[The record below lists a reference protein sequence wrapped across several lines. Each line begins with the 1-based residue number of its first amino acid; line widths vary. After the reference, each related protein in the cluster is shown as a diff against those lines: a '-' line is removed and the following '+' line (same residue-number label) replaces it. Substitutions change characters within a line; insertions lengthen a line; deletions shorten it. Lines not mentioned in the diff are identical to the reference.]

1 MDYEESRMG
10 MQKIKI
16 FVTHTPNKV
25 SEKIDLPIFEHVLA
39 GADFQNG
46 ETDLVKDNTGDNIS
60 AKNKSYCE
68 LTTQYWAWKN
78 TDYDYYGF
86 CHYRR
91 YFAFCDKKIEE
102 SEWGTVEYPYINEKA
117 IKELC
122 INEKDIYDKVTKFD
136 FLIAEGIDIKQLRAE
151 NVRDHYDKALEL
163 NVEDFDIMMRVIKE
177 KYPDIY
183 PSAVK
188 YAEGK
193 ISYPCNMFIM
203 NKQLFHQYSQFLFE
217 VLEECEKQ
225 IDTTLYCV
233 QSYRTIG
240 HLAERLLGI
249 YYIYLQEKG
258 NNKLGELQIVLFKNT
273 DAVEKVVPSCETAV
287 PVVLAANDYY
297 APILCT
303 CLESIREHINAEIQ
317 YDIVVFHTN
326 ISKHNQNKIG
336 SIFGN
341 NLNVRLQFINIS
353 SIVADYKLDAREH
366 ITTETFYRFLILDIM
381 KDYDKVIYID
391 CDLVVNED
399 IAKLYQVEMG
409 DNLIAGTLDADFI
422 GQLNIPGATTL
433 EYSREVL
440 KLKDPYKYFQAGVLV
455 FNVPE
460 MRKRTT
466 VKELLEIADQDL
478 YRYSDQDILNVLC
491 QGRVTYLDLRWNHI
505 FDCYGERIKNVIVW
519 DPVFLYE
526 GYMEA
531 KKDPYIIHYAGF
543 CKPWD
548 EPIEEFGEVFW
559 NYARRTPYYELLIY
573 RMSKHVADDAV
584 SCNSKK
590 HISLKSRIIYFFL
603 PDGSPRRKKARAMWY
618 KVFGKPE
625 L

>member
-1 MDYEESRMG
+1 
-10 MQKIKI
+10 MQKKIKI

-39 GADFQNG
+39 GADFHKG
-46 ETDLVKDNTGDNIS
+46 KTDLVKDNTGDNIS

-91 YFAFCDKKIEE
+91 YFAFCEKKLEE
-102 SEWGTVEYPYINEKA
+102 SEWGTIEYPYITEKVV
-117 IKELC
+117 KELC
-122 INEKDIYDKVTKFD
+122 INEKDIYARVSDYD
-136 FLIAEGIDIKQLRAE
+136 FLIAEGIDVKKLKAKNIRE
-151 NVRDHYDKALEL
+151 HYDNAPEL
-163 NVEDFDIMMRVIKE
+163 NVEDFDIMMRVIKQ

-203 NKQLFHQYSQFLFE
+203 RKQIFQKYSEFLFD
-217 VLEECEKQ
+217 VLAECEKE

-249 YYIYLQEKG
+249 YYIYLQEQGK
-258 NNKLGELQIVLFKNT
+258 NKLGELQIVLFKNT
-273 DAVEKVVPSCETAV
+273 EAVQPVIPSSKKAV

-303 CLESIREHINAEIQ
+303 CLESMKEHMTRETQ

-326 ISKHNQNKIG
+326 ISKHNQDKVG
-336 SIFGN
+336 SIFDGM
-341 NLNVRLQFINIS
+341 LNVRLQFVNIS
-353 SIVADYKLDAREH
+353 SIVADYKLYAREH

-399 IAKLYQVEMG
+399 IAKLYQIDMG
-409 DNLIAGTLDADFI
+409 NNLIAGTLDADFI
-422 GQLNIPGATTL
+422 GQLNIPWATTL
-433 EYSREVL
+433 DYSKETL

-460 MRKRTT
+460 MRKKTS

-505 FDCYGERIKNVIVW
+505 FDCYGERVKNVIVW
-519 DPVFLYE
+519 DPVNLYE
-526 GYMEA
+526 QYMEA
-531 KKDPYIIHYAGF
+531 KRNPYIIHYAGF

-548 EPIEEFGEVFW
+548 EPSEEFGEVFW
-559 NYARRTPYYELLIY
+559 DYAKRTPYYEILLY
-573 RMSKHVADDAV
+573 RMSKHIADDTV
-584 SCNSKK
+584 YYNNKK
-590 HISLKSRIIYFFL
+590 HLSLKSRVLYFFL
-603 PDGSPRRKKARAMWY
+603 PDGSKRRDKARALYY
-618 KVFGKPE
+618 KVFGVPK
-625 L
+625 

>member
-1 MDYEESRMG
+1 
-10 MQKIKI
+10 MQKKIKI

-39 GADFQNG
+39 GADFHKG
-46 ETDLVKDNTGDNIS
+46 KTDLVKDNTGDNIS

-91 YFAFCDKKIEE
+91 YFAFCEKKLEE
-102 SEWGTVEYPYINEKA
+102 SEWGTIEYPYITEKVV
-117 IKELC
+117 KELC
-122 INEKDIYDKVTKFD
+122 INEKDIYARVSDYD
-136 FLIAEGIDIKQLRAE
+136 FLIAEGIDVKKLKAKNIRE
-151 NVRDHYDKALEL
+151 HYDNAPEL
-163 NVEDFDIMMRVIKE
+163 NVEDFDIMMRVIKQ

-203 NKQLFHQYSQFLFE
+203 RKQIFQKYSEFLFD
-217 VLEECEKQ
+217 VLAECEKE

-249 YYIYLQEKG
+249 YYIYLQEQGK
-258 NNKLGELQIVLFKNT
+258 NKLGELQIVLFKNT
-273 DAVEKVVPSCETAV
+273 EAVQPVIPSSKKAV

-303 CLESIREHINAEIQ
+303 CLESMKEHMTRETQ

-326 ISKHNQNKIG
+326 ISKHNQDKVG
-336 SIFGN
+336 SIFDGM
-341 NLNVRLQFINIS
+341 LNVRLQFVNIS

-399 IAKLYQVEMG
+399 IAKLYQIDMG
-409 DNLIAGTLDADFI
+409 NNLIAGTLDADFI
-422 GQLNIPGATTL
+422 GQLNIPWATTL
-433 EYSREVL
+433 DYSKETL

-460 MRKRTT
+460 MRKKTS

-505 FDCYGERIKNVIVW
+505 FDCYGERVKNVIVW
-519 DPVFLYE
+519 DPVNLYE
-526 GYMEA
+526 QYMEA
-531 KKDPYIIHYAGF
+531 KRNPYIIHYAGF

-548 EPIEEFGEVFW
+548 EPSEEFGEVFW
-559 NYARRTPYYELLIY
+559 DYAKRTPYYEILLY
-573 RMSKHVADDAV
+573 RMSKHIADDTV
-584 SCNSKK
+584 YYNNKK
-590 HISLKSRIIYFFL
+590 HLSLKSRVLYFFL
-603 PDGSPRRKKARAMWY
+603 PDGSKRRDKARALYY
-618 KVFGKPE
+618 KVFGVPK
-625 L
+625 

>member
-1 MDYEESRMG
+1 
-10 MQKIKI
+10 MQKKIKI

-39 GADFQNG
+39 GADFHTG
-46 ETDLVKDNTGDNIS
+46 KTDLVKDNTGDNIS
-60 AKNKSYCE
+60 GKNKSYCE

-91 YFAFCDKKIEE
+91 YFAFCEKKLEE
-102 SEWGTVEYPYINEKA
+102 SEWGTIEYPYITDKV

-122 INEKDIYDKVTKFD
+122 INEKDINARVADYD
-136 FLIAEGIDIKQLRAE
+136 FLIAEGIDIKQLKA
-151 NVRDHYDKALEL
+151 NTVREHYDNAPEL
-163 NVEDFDIMMRVIKE
+163 NVEDFDIMMRVIKQ

-183 PSAVK
+183 PSAMK

-193 ISYPCNMFIM
+193 VSYPCNMFIM
-203 NKQLFHQYSQFLFE
+203 KKQIFHQYSKFLFD
-217 VLEECEKQ
+217 VLAECEKE

-249 YYIYLQEKG
+249 YYIYLQEQGK
-258 NNKLGELQIVLFKNT
+258 NKLGELQIVLFKNT
-273 DAVEKVVPSCETAV
+273 EAVEAVKPSSKKAI

-303 CLESIREHINAEIQ
+303 CLESMREHMTRENQ

-326 ISKHNQNKIG
+326 ISKHNQNKVG
-336 SIFGN
+336 STFGDMS
-341 NLNVRLQFINIS
+341 NVRLQFVNIS

-399 IAKLYQVEMG
+399 IAKLYHINMG
-409 DNLIAGTLDADFI
+409 NNLIAATLDADFI
-422 GQLNIPGATTL
+422 GQLNIPWATTL
-433 EYSREVL
+433 DYSKETL
-440 KLKDPYKYFQAGVLV
+440 KLKNPYKYFQAGVLM

-460 MRKRTT
+460 MRKKTS

-505 FDCYGERIKNVIVW
+505 FDCYGERVKNVIVW
-519 DPVFLYE
+519 DPVYLYE
-526 GYMEA
+526 QYMEA
-531 KKDPYIIHYAGF
+531 KKNPYIIHYAGF

-548 EPIEEFGEVFW
+548 EPSEEFGEVFW
-559 NYARRTPYYELLIY
+559 DYAKRTPYYEILLY
-573 RMSKHVADDAV
+573 RMSKHIADDTV
-584 SCNSKK
+584 YYNNKK
-590 HISLKSRIIYFFL
+590 HLSLKSRILYFFL
-603 PDGSPRRKKARAMWY
+603 PDGSRRRNKARALYY
-618 KVFGKPE
+618 KVFGVPK
-625 L
+625 

>member
-1 MDYEESRMG
+1 
-10 MQKIKI
+10 MQKDKIKI

-39 GADFQNG
+39 GADYQKG
-46 ETDLVKDNTGDNIS
+46 ETKLVKDNTGDNIS
-60 AKNKSYCE
+60 SKNKSYCE

-91 YFAFCDKKIEE
+91 YFSFNDETLKE
-102 SEWGTVEYPYINEKA
+102 SEWGTIEYPFINEKA
-117 IKELC
+117 IKELH
-122 INEKDIYDKVTKFD
+122 INERDIYDKVKDYD
-136 FLIAEGIDIKQLRAE
+136 FLIAKGINTKDLKANNIREHYE
-151 NVRDHYDKALEL
+151 NAPEL
-163 NVEDFDIMMRVIKE
+163 NIKDFDIMMRVIE
-177 KYPDIY
+177 QKYPEIY
-183 PSAVK
+183 TSAVE
-188 YAEGK
+188 YTEGT

-203 NKQLFHQYSQFLFE
+203 KKELFRKYSEFLFD

-225 IDTTLYCV
+225 IDTTYYCV

-249 YYIYLQEKG
+249 YYIYLKKQGQK
-258 NNKLGELQIVLFKNT
+258 KLGELQIALFKNT
-273 DAVEKVVPSCETAV
+273 EAVETVVPSCADAV

-303 CLESIREHINAEIQ
+303 CLESIKEHVNENTQ

-326 ISKHNQNKIG
+326 ISLHNQKKIG
-336 SIFGN
+336 SIFADTEN
-341 NLNVRLQFINIS
+341 IRLQFINIS

-381 KDYDKVIYID
+381 KNYEKVIYID

-399 IAKLYQVEMG
+399 IAKLHQVEMG
-409 DNLIAGTLDADFI
+409 NNLIAGTLDADFI

-433 EYSREVL
+433 AYSKETL
-440 KLKDPYKYFQAGVLV
+440 KLKDPYKYFQAGVLM
-455 FNVPE
+455 FNVTE
-460 MRKRTT
+460 MRKITT
-466 VKELLEIADQDL
+466 VKELLEIADKDL

-491 QGRVTYLDLRWNHI
+491 QGRVTYLDLKWNHI

-519 DPVFLYE
+519 DPVNLYE
-526 GYMEA
+526 EYMEA
-531 KKDPYIIHYAGF
+531 KKNPYIIHYAGF

-548 EPIEEFGEVFW
+548 EPSEEFGEVFW
-559 NYARRTPYYELLIY
+559 DYARRTPYYEVLIY

-584 SCNSKK
+584 YNNSKK
-590 HISLKSRIIYFFL
+590 HLSLKSRILYFFL
-603 PDGSPRRKKARAMWY
+603 PDGSKRRDKARAMWY
-618 KVFGKPE
+618 KVFGRPE
-625 L
+625 

>member
-1 MDYEESRMG
+1 

-39 GADFQNG
+39 GADFQKE
-46 ETDLVKDNTGDNIS
+46 ETELVKDNTGDNIS
-60 AKNKSYCE
+60 NKNKSYCE

-91 YFAFCDKKIEE
+91 YFAFCNKKLEE
-102 SEWGTVEYPYINEKA
+102 SEWGTVEYPYINNKA
-117 IKELC
+117 IAELG
-122 INEKDIYDKVTKFD
+122 INEKDIHSKVEKYD
-136 FLIAEGIDIKQLRAE
+136 FLIAEGINTKKLNAKNVREHYENAPELNIKDFEIMMQVIKQ
-151 NVRDHYDKALEL
+151 
-163 NVEDFDIMMRVIKE
+163 

-188 YAEGK
+188 YAEGM

-203 NKQLFHQYSQFLFE
+203 KKQLFHQYSKFLFD
-217 VLEECEKQ
+217 VLQECENQ
-225 IDTTLYCV
+225 IDTKTYCV

-249 YYIYLQEKG
+249 YYIYLQEQGK
-258 NNKLGELQIVLFKNT
+258 NKLGELQIVLFKNT
-273 DAVEKVVPSCETAV
+273 DAVEKVVPSCKEAI

-303 CLESIREHINAEIQ
+303 CLESIKEHISEDNQ
-317 YDIVVFHTN
+317 YDIVIFHTN
-326 ISKHNQNKIG
+326 ISKHNQSKIG
-336 SIFGN
+336 SILRNTN
-341 NLNVRLQFINIS
+341 NMRLQFVNIS

-381 KDYDKVIYID
+381 KDYKKVIYID

-409 DNLIAGTLDADFI
+409 DNLIAATLDADFI
-422 GQLNIPGATTL
+422 GQLNIPKATTL
-433 EYSREVL
+433 EYSKEVL

-460 MRKRTT
+460 MRKKTT
-466 VKELLEIADQDL
+466 VTELLEIADQDL

-519 DPVFLYE
+519 DPVVLYE
-526 GYMEA
+526 AYMEA
-531 KKDPYIIHYAGF
+531 KKNPYIIHYAGF

-548 EPIEEFGEVFW
+548 EPIEEFGEIFW
-559 NYARRTPYYELLIY
+559 DYARRTPYYELLIY

-584 SCNSKK
+584 YYNNKR
-590 HISLKSRIIYFFL
+590 HLSLKSRILYFIL
-603 PDGSPRRKKARAMWY
+603 PDGSKRRDKAREWY
-618 KVFGKPE
+618 NKHFRK
-625 L
+625 